1 MRNHIPVNVDDLP
14 DIFDIELADEV
25 YTLRIDYNR
34 YSDYYTITI
43 QKNGETLIA
52 QEPLILGQLVGI
64 DIPDNRLPRIDIR
77 VMDETYI
84 LMSLTLMAQKHLIRP
99 LNHLALTRTKQLMIQ
114 LMRRCR
120 INDIRY

>member
-43 QKNGETLIA
+43 QKNG
-52 QEPLILGQLVGI
+52 
-64 DIPDNRLPRIDIR
+64 
-77 VMDETYI
+77 
-84 LMSLTLMAQKHLIRP
+84 
-99 LNHLALTRTKQLMIQ
+99 
-114 LMRRCR
+114 
-120 INDIRY
+120 